1 MESNQFNSLMEE
13 LHDEI
18 NFLLSSHVKIKII
31 LSLRENP
38 KKLRELREETSISS
52 STIIHSIN
60 QLEKRKFVTK
70 ILDTYSLTSKGK
82 LISSKIV
89 TMLKN
94 CAVIKKHKNFFESHN
109 IEDFPKNFLLKIG
122 QLNNSILIESTKSN
136 ISKPFT
142 TYSELLKDSKD
153 ISVVLPVFFSRHM
166 DFIKQVLDNGGD
178 VTLILRYDILKPLL
192 ERTNIEKTTEF
203 IKNGKLKIRT
213 INDNIPVAFLINDHV
228 LTLGLFSHDGSYDV
242 SKLLL
247 SHDKEAITWGKNL
260 FEYYKEKSEKIDIK
274 NL

>member
-1 MESNQFNSLMEE
+1 METNQFNSLIEE
-13 LHDEI
+13 MHDEI
-18 NFLLSSHVKIKII
+18 NFLVSSHVKIKIM

-38 KKLRELREETSISS
+38 KKLGKIREETSISS

-60 QLEKRKFVTK
+60 QLDKRKFVTK
-70 ILDTYSLTSKGK
+70 ISDTYSLTSKGK

-89 TMLKN
+89 MMLKN
-94 CAVIKKHKNFFESHN
+94 CAVVKKHENFFASHS
-109 IEDFPKNFLLKIG
+109 IEDFPKTLSVKIG

-142 TYSELLKDSKD
+142 TYSELLKDAED

-166 DFIKQVLDNGGD
+166 DFIKEVLDNGGN
-178 VTLILRYDILKPLL
+178 VSLILRYDILESLL
-192 ERTNIEKTTEF
+192 EHINIEKTTEL
-203 IKNGKLKIRT
+203 IKKGKLNIRT
-213 INDNIPVAFLINDHV
+213 INDEIPVAFLVNDHV
-228 LTLGLFSHDGSYDV
+228 LTLGLFFHDGSYDV

-247 SHDKEAITWGKNL
+247 SHDKEAINWGKEL